1 MSDPIYLFAG
11 GGTGGHLYP
20 ALAVAEELKKIQPGA
35 RFVFACS
42 DREIDKKILA
52 RTDHAIIPQPI
63 RPLPRSFVG
72 WPRFLDSYIRS
83 SKQAKALIDDLKPAA
98 VLAAGG
104 FAAVPV
110 AVKAAKASIPVAILN
125 PDAATGLANRNLAR
139 YADAIFTQFESTA
152 GHFSARFTSKISCV
166 GCPIRKA
173 ISEAT
178 RDDGIDFFGLQ
189 GALKTLL
196 VVGGSG
202 GAQAI
207 NEAIGALDNLLDDF
221 AQTWQVLHVT
231 GPAKSFSQRYGPLH
245 TVRLEYCDRMD
256 LAYAAAD
263 LAVTRAGAV
272 TAAELTASR
281 TPAIVLPYPHAGG
294 HQMLNA
300 EELSSCGAAS
310 VVEDS
315 GNVQENTSR
324 LSEVLRSLLG
334 DNGQLEVMSSN
345 SKALAKPQAA
355 SDVAKWLAS
364 RGD

>member
-20 ALAVAEELKKIQPGA
+20 ALAVAEELKVIQPGA
-35 RFVFACS
+35 RVVFACS
-42 DREIDKKILA
+42 DRAIDNKILA
-52 RTDHAIIPQPI
+52 DTDHAIVCQPI
-63 RPLPRSFVG
+63 RPLPRSFAG

-83 SKQAKALIDDLKPAA
+83 SRLGRDLLEDLKPAA
-98 VLAAGG
+98 VLAGGG

-110 AVKAAKASIPVAILN
+110 AVKAAKASIPVAVLN
-125 PDAATGLANRNLAR
+125 PDAVPGLANRNLAR
-139 YADAIFTQFESTA
+139 YADAIFTQFESTT
-152 GHFSARFTSKISCV
+152 GHFQGRFTSKINCV

-178 RDDGIDFFGLQ
+178 RDEGIDFFGLQ
-189 GALKTLL
+189 PDLKTLL

-207 NEAIGALDNLLDDF
+207 NDAIGALGNLLEEF
-221 AQTWQVLHVT
+221 AQTWQVIHVT
-231 GPAKSFSQRYGPLH
+231 GPDKIFSPSCGPLH

-263 LAVTRAGAV
+263 LAITRSGAV
-272 TAAELTASR
+272 TAAELTASG

-300 EELSSCGAAS
+300 EELSSCGAVS
-310 VVEDS
+310 VVEDA
-315 GNVQENTSR
+315 GNVQANASR

-334 DNGQLEVMSSN
+334 DSGQLEVMSSN

-355 SDVAKWLAS
+355 PHVAKWLAS